1 MFRELNENERK
12 VLIYLEI
19 RTKVEVIRL
28 EDVLNEIQ
36 DITVVEVVKSLAVL
50 KTRGFIVIGEFITIN
65 R

>member
-12 VLIYLEI
+12 VMIYLEI